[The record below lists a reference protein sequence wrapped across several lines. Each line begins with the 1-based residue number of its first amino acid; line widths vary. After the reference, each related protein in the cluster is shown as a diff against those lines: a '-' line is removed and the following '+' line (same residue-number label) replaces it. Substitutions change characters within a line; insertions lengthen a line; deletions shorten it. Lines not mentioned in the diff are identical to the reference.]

1 MNIHRPVSSIMSTD
15 LKTVGPLDLMTDVA
29 EIFDTANIHHLP
41 VVSEE
46 GLPLGMISRHDYN
59 QLQHHFTRKGWEM
72 AEVANKK
79 LFRTMTAKEVM
90 TANPVTLE
98 KDEPIEKAI
107 NFFLTNLLHSI
118 LITDEGNCIGIVT
131 PHDVIK
137 EMSKLVTVLQ

>member
-15 LKTVGPLDLMTDVA
+15 LKTVDPLVLMTDVA
-29 EIFDTANIHHLP
+29 EIFDTNNIHHLP
-41 VVSEE
+41 VISDE
-46 GLPLGMISRHDYN
+46 GLPLGIISRHDYN

-72 AEVANKK
+72 AEAANKK

-90 TANPVTLE
+90 TTNPVTLD
-98 KDEPIEKAI
+98 KDASIQQAVD
-107 NFFLTNLLHSI
+107 FFLTNLLHSV
-118 LITDEGNCIGIVT
+118 LVTDEGKCVGIVT